1 MGSSLPA
8 TTARRSR
15 RSSNSIS
22 SFAASAL
29 SSHSATRNFGK
40 MSEAI
45 ETKPSALTSG
55 LPSFL
60 SSAFCFLIASRT
72 AARPPASARSATA
85 RCSTGN
91 EARTAERCTR
101 FGLRRL
107 AIGRFGTSG
116 VGGNDLRSALGSRG
130 TRGSRGSRTERSA
143 RGSRTGRSAL
153 GSRGS
158 RSGRSVRGPCLPRRG
173 LSSRDFLASFSV
185 TPTNGLSSI
194 ICNKVAF

>member
-22 SFAASAL
+22 NFAASAL

-91 EARTAERCTR
+91 EARTAERCAR

-130 TRGSRGSRTERSA
+130 S

-153 GSRGS
+153 GS

>member
-130 TRGSRGSRTERSA
+130 TRGSRTGRSA

>member
-22 SFAASAL
+22 NFAASAL

-40 MSEAI
+40 ISEAI

-130 TRGSRGSRTERSA
+130 TRGSRTGRSA